1 MLIKLEAEIEIDDD
15 ELESWIATHPS
26 IDSREGVVDEMEGLE
41 FRDAVSGLGC
51 MFRFHSAKE
60 A

>member
-1 MLIKLEAEIEIDDD
+1 LEAEIEIDDD